1 MIKLLHGAAQNF
13 CCQYK
18 GELEAGAYSKVLNQI
33 LTIYI
38 LQGTA
43 SVVLAGLVAALRLVG
58 GTLAEHTY
66 LFLGAGEVF
75 FYAFLFGPSL

>member
-1 MIKLLHGAAQNF
+1 VSLGLGLIRMYYESNSYYL
-13 CCQYK
+13 
-18 GELEAGAYSKVLNQI
+18 
-33 LTIYI
+33 YI

-66 LFLGAGEVF
+66 LFLGAGEVS
-75 FYAFLFGPSL
+75 FLCFLIWTFPMNFRHRGHSCFP